1 MRAVRGS
8 PRLGKAGQ
16 SILESVIYRSLG
28 ASSSQLIVGPAFGA
42 DNSILRLGRGRV
54 LVATSDPLSYIPSLG
69 PEASAWLS
77 VHLLAS
83 DLTTS
88 GFSPQFGLFDFNLP
102 PTLSDANFA
111 KYWRSFHRECKR
123 LGLSIIGG
131 HTGRYPGI
139 DYTIVGGGVVMA
151 TGPEGRYLTSGMA
164 RAGDDII
171 LTKGAAIETTAI
183 LTRAFPKRAKRALGN
198 NLFEKAWNYL
208 YKVSTVAD
216 ALTASSVGVRQ
227 HGVTA
232 MHDATEGG
240 VIAGL
245 IELSAASKLG
255 LVVDLEQIQVSEETE
270 HLCKLF
276 KIDPLVSLSEGTLII
291 ASRPTK
297 THQVLAKLSSRGIP
311 SCVVGKLTSE
321 FRGCKANTS
330 KGTRRL
336 SYPGVDPYW
345 KAYSKATKR
354 GWS

>member
-1 MRAVRGS
+1 MRGS

-16 SILESVIYRSLG
+16 NILESVIYRSLG
-28 ASSSQLIVGPAFGA
+28 ASSSQLIVGPTFGA

-69 PEASAWLS
+69 PKASAWLS

-88 GFSPQFGLFDFNLP
+88 GFPPQFGLFDFNLP
-102 PTLSDANFA
+102 PTLSDATFA
-111 KYWRSFHRECKR
+111 SYWRSFHKECKH

-151 TGPEGRYLTSGMA
+151 TGPEHRYLTSGMA
-164 RAGDDII
+164 RAGDNVI
-171 LTKGAAIETTAI
+171 LTKGAAVETTAV
-183 LTRAFPKRAKRALGN
+183 LTRAFPNKVRRALGSR
-198 NLFEKAWNYL
+198 LFEKAWNYL

-227 HGVTA
+227 GGVTA

-245 IELSAASKLG
+245 IELTGASNLG
-255 LVVDLEQIQVSEETE
+255 LIVDLERIRISEETR

-276 KIDPLVSLSEGTLII
+276 SVDPLVCLSEGSLII
-291 ASRPTK
+291 ASRPAK
-297 THQVLAKLSSRGIP
+297 TDKILAKLSSRGIP
-311 SCVVGKLTSE
+311 SSVVGSLTRK
-321 FRGCKANTS
+321 FRGCKATTS
-330 KGTRRL
+330 KGLRNL
-336 SYPGVDPYW
+336 NYPSVDPYW
-345 KAYSKATKR
+345 SAYSKAVKR

>member
-1 MRAVRGS
+1 MRGS

-16 SILESVIYRSLG
+16 NILESIIYRSLG
-28 ASSSQLIVGPAFGA
+28 ASSSQLVVGPAFGA
-42 DNSILRLGRGRV
+42 DNSVLRLDRGRV

-69 PEASAWLS
+69 PKASAWLS

-102 PTLSDANFA
+102 PSLSDASFGT
-111 KYWRSFHRECKR
+111 YWRFFHQECKR

-139 DYTIVGGGVVMA
+139 DYTIVGGGVIMA
-151 TGPEGRYLTSGMA
+151 MGPEDRYLTSNMA
-164 RAGDDII
+164 RAGDDVI
-171 LTKGAAIETTAI
+171 LTKGAAIEATAI
-183 LTRAFPKRAKRALGN
+183 LTRAFPKRVRRALGN
-198 NLFEKAWNYL
+198 RLFEKAWNYL
-208 YKVSTVAD
+208 YKVSTVED
-216 ALTASSVGVRQ
+216 ALTASTVGVRQ
-227 HGVTA
+227 RGVTA

-245 IELSAASKLG
+245 IELTTASKLG
-255 LVVDLEQIQVSEETE
+255 LMVDLEQIQISEETR

-276 KIDPLVSLSEGTLII
+276 RIDPLVCLSEGSLII

-297 THQVLAKLSSRGIP
+297 TGKIRAKLSSRGIP
-311 SCVVGKLTSE
+311 SFIVGNLTSK
-321 FRGCKANTS
+321 FRGCKATTS
-330 KGTRRL
+330 GDTHSL
-336 SYPGVDPYW
+336 GYPDVDPYW
-345 KAYSKATKR
+345 KAYSKGIER

>member
-1 MRAVRGS
+1 MRGS

-16 SILESVIYRSLG
+16 RILESVIYRSLG
-28 ASSSQLIVGPAFGA
+28 ASSSRLVVGPAFGL
-42 DNSILRLGRGRV
+42 DNSIVRLSRGRV
-54 LVATSDPLSYIPSLG
+54 LVATTDPLSYIPSLG
-69 PEASAWLS
+69 PKASAWLS

-102 PTLSDANFA
+102 PTLRDASFA
-111 KYWRSFHRECKR
+111 KYWRSFHQECKR

-151 TGPEGRYLTSGMA
+151 IGPEDDYLTSSMA
-164 RAGDDII
+164 RNGDDVV
-171 LTKGAAIETTAI
+171 LTKGAAIETTAV
-183 LTRAFPKRAKRALGN
+183 LTRAFPGRVRKTLGST
-198 NLFEKAWNYL
+198 LFDKAWNYL

-216 ALTASSVGVRQ
+216 ALAASSIGIR
-227 HGVTA
+227 HRGVTA

-245 IELSAASKLG
+245 IELTTASGLG
-255 LVVDLEQIQVSEETE
+255 LMVDLEQIHVSPETQ
-270 HLCKLF
+270 HLCDLF
-276 KIDPLVSLSEGTLII
+276 RIDPQVSLSEGSLII

-297 THQVLAKLSSRGIP
+297 TEEVRAKLSSQRI
-311 SCVVGKLTSE
+311 SSTIVGSLTSS
-321 FRGCKANTS
+321 FRGCKATTS
-330 KGTRRL
+330 KGTRSLR
-336 SYPGVDPYW
+336 YPDVDPYW
-345 KAYSKATKR
+345 KAYSKAIKR